1 MAAKVLFHKERM
13 LNVIKKIIEKY
24 KSGAFREMWNE
35 TKWLYSYAAKY
46 KWLIVIYIVIGLF
59 ATGLA
64 LAASL
69 VTKNLINEVIGGKIS
84 AAAVALYVFLGLSGI
99 AVSALNR
106 RLSAKISLRVNNEIR
121 ADVFGKFISTT
132 WEEVSAF
139 HSGDLLNRINGDV
152 STVADSVIGWIPSVT
167 IKSAQFIGAIAI
179 ICYYDAAMALLS
191 LISIPAAALISSL
204 LLRKMRSYGTKIREA
219 GSELM
224 SFFEESLQNIQTVK
238 AFGLSQS
245 LDGRLA
251 QLQKIYYD
259 TSLEYNALSVKVTS
273 GMSVLGLFV
282 SYLCMGWC
290 IFRLFTG
297 AIDIGTMVLFIQLSS
312 YLSSSISSLISSVP
326 TVISATVSAGRIIS
340 VLNLPR
346 EEEDESL
353 AAREIADFGEA
364 PEIEFRDV
372 SFGYKNGG
380 KVFSEV
386 NLTVAPGEFAA
397 FVGPSGGGK
406 TTLLR
411 LLLGLVKPQSG
422 KATLSA
428 KGKTTEISSVTR
440 RIFTYVPQE
449 KAMFSGT
456 VAEMLRLFSPEATD
470 EEINA
475 ALKAACAYDFVAAL
489 PEGIN
494 TPLGERGAG
503 FSEGQNQRLAIARAV
518 LRKAP
523 VLLLDEATSALDL
536 ETERQ
541 VLENITALCR
551 GKTLIVMTHRESVLP
566 LCDSVYRISGGK
578 VEKVRY
584 RALLLLSV

>member
-1 MAAKVLFHKERM
+1 M

-326 TVISATVSAGRIIS
+326 TVISATVSARRIIS

-536 ETERQ
+536 ETERR

-578 VEKVRY
+578 VEKVR
-584 RALLLLSV
+584 

>member
-1 MAAKVLFHKERM
+1 MAAKVLFRKERM

-46 KWLIVIYIVIGLF
+46 KWLIVLYIVIGLF

-69 VTKNLINEVIGGKIS
+69 VTKNLINEVLGGKIS

-353 AAREIADFGEA
+353 AAREIADFDEA

-536 ETERQ
+536 ETERR

-578 VEKVRY
+578 VEKVR
-584 RALLLLSV
+584 

>member
-1 MAAKVLFHKERM
+1 MAAKVLFRKERM
-13 LNVIKKIIEKY
+13 LNAIKKIIEKY

-46 KWLIVIYIVIGLF
+46 KWLIVLYIVIGLF

-69 VTKNLINEVIGGKIS
+69 VTKNLINEVLGGKIS

-167 IKSAQFIGAIAI
+167 VKSAQFIGAIAI

-353 AAREIADFGEA
+353 AAREIADFDEA
-364 PEIEFRDV
+364 SEIEFRDV

-380 KVFSEV
+380 KVFSGV

-428 KGKTTEISSVTR
+428 KGKTAEISSVTR

-489 PEGIN
+489 PNGIN

-536 ETERQ
+536 ETERR

-578 VEKVRY
+578 VEKVR
-584 RALLLLSV
+584 

>member
-1 MAAKVLFHKERM
+1 MAAKVLFRKERM

-69 VTKNLINEVIGGKIS
+69 VTKNLINEVLGGKIS

-132 WEEVSAF
+132 WEDVSAF

-428 KGKTTEISSVTR
+428 KGKAAEISSVTR

-536 ETERQ
+536 ETERR

-578 VEKVRY
+578 VEKVR
-584 RALLLLSV
+584 

>member
-1 MAAKVLFHKERM
+1 MAAKVLFRKERM

-46 KWLIVIYIVIGLF
+46 KWLIVLYIVIGLF

-69 VTKNLINEVIGGKIS
+69 VTKNLINEVLGGKIS

-167 IKSAQFIGAIAI
+167 VKSAQFIGAIAI

-353 AAREIADFGEA
+353 AAREIADFDEA

-380 KVFSEV
+380 KVFSGV

-422 KATLSA
+422 KASLSA
-428 KGKTTEISSVTR
+428 KGKTAEISSATR

-536 ETERQ
+536 ETERR

-578 VEKVRY
+578 VEKVR
-584 RALLLLSV
+584 

>member
-1 MAAKVLFHKERM
+1 MAAKVLFRKERM

-69 VTKNLINEVIGGKIS
+69 VTKNLINEVLGGKIS

-167 IKSAQFIGAIAI
+167 VKSAQFIGAIAI

-428 KGKTTEISSVTR
+428 KGKAAEISSVTR

-536 ETERQ
+536 ETERR

-578 VEKVRY
+578 VEKVR
-584 RALLLLSV
+584 

>member
-1 MAAKVLFHKERM
+1 M

-69 VTKNLINEVIGGKIS
+69 VTKNLINEVLGGKIS

-353 AAREIADFGEA
+353 AALEIADFGEA

-422 KATLSA
+422 NATLSA

-536 ETERQ
+536 ETERR

-578 VEKVRY
+578 VEKVR
-584 RALLLLSV
+584 

>member
-1 MAAKVLFHKERM
+1 MAAKVLFRKERM

-428 KGKTTEISSVTR
+428 KGKAAEISSATR

-536 ETERQ
+536 ETERR

-578 VEKVRY
+578 VEKGR
-584 RALLLLSV
+584 

>member
-1 MAAKVLFHKERM
+1 M

-46 KWLIVIYIVIGLF
+46 KWLIVLYIVIGLF

-69 VTKNLINEVIGGKIS
+69 VTKNLINEVLGGKIS

-536 ETERQ
+536 ETERR

-578 VEKVRY
+578 VEKVR
-584 RALLLLSV
+584 

>member
-1 MAAKVLFHKERM
+1 M
-13 LNVIKKIIEKY
+13 LKKIIEKY

-46 KWLIVIYIVIGLF
+46 KWLIVLYIVVGLF
-59 ATGLA
+59 ATGLS
-64 LAASL
+64 LFASL
-69 VTKNLINEVIGGKIS
+69 VSKNLINEVIGGKIS
-84 AAAVALYVFLGLSGI
+84 SAAVALYVFLGVSGI
-99 AVSALNR
+99 AVSAFNR
-106 RLSAKISLRVNNEIR
+106 RISAKISLRVNNEIR
-121 ADVFGKFISTT
+121 ADVFSKFISTT

-152 STVADSVIGWIPSVT
+152 SIVADSVIGWIPSVT
-167 IKSAQFIGAIAI
+167 VKLAQFIGALAI
-179 ICYYDAAMALLS
+179 IFYYDAAMALLS

-204 LLRKMRSYGTKIREA
+204 LLRKMRSYGAKIREA

-245 LDGRLA
+245 LDSRLA
-251 QLQKIYYD
+251 QLQKIYCD

-273 GMSVLGLFV
+273 GMSVLGLAV

-290 IFRLFTG
+290 IYRLFTG
-297 AIDIGTMVLFIQLSS
+297 AIDIGTMVLFIQLSG
-312 YLSSSISSLISSVP
+312 YLSSSISSLIGSVP
-326 TVISATVSAGRIIS
+326 TVITATVSAGRIIA

-346 EEEDESL
+346 EASGGNG
-353 AAREIADFGEA
+353 AAEEIAASGKV
-364 PEIEFRDV
+364 PEIEFDNV
-372 SFGYKNGG
+372 GFGYKNGG
-380 KVFSEV
+380 EVFSGV
-386 NLTVAPGEFAA
+386 NLKIAPGEFAA

-411 LLLGLVKPQSG
+411 VLLGLVKPAFG

-428 KGKTTEISSVTR
+428 GGVTAEISPATR
-440 RIFTYVPQE
+440 KIFTYVPQE
-449 KAMFSGT
+449 KAVFSGT
-456 VAEMLRLFSPEATD
+456 VAEMLRLFSPDATD
-470 EEINA
+470 EEIFA
-475 ALKAACAYDFVAAL
+475 ALKAACAYDFVTAL
-489 PEGIN
+489 PQGIN

-503 FSEGQNQRLAIARAV
+503 FSEGQNQRLSIARAV

-536 ETERQ
+536 ETERT

-566 LCDSVYRISGGK
+566 LCDSVYQISDGK
-578 VEKVRY
+578 VSRLRGK
-584 RALLLLSV
+584 

>member
-1 MAAKVLFHKERM
+1 M
-13 LNVIKKIIEKY
+13 
-24 KSGAFREMWNE
+24 
-35 TKWLYSYAAKY
+35 
-46 KWLIVIYIVIGLF
+46 
-59 ATGLA
+59 
-64 LAASL
+64 
-69 VTKNLINEVIGGKIS
+69 
-84 AAAVALYVFLGLSGI
+84 
-99 AVSALNR
+99 
-106 RLSAKISLRVNNEIR
+106 
-121 ADVFGKFISTT
+121 
-132 WEEVSAF
+132 
-139 HSGDLLNRINGDV
+139 LNRINGDV

-245 LDGRLA
+245 LDNRLA

-536 ETERQ
+536 ETERR

-578 VEKVRY
+578 VEKVR
-584 RALLLLSV
+584 

>member
-1 MAAKVLFHKERM
+1 M

-69 VTKNLINEVIGGKIS
+69 VTKNLINEVLGGKIS

-386 NLTVAPGEFAA
+386 NLTVAPGEFVA

-428 KGKTTEISSVTR
+428 KGKTTEISSATR

-503 FSEGQNQRLAIARAV
+503 FSEGQNQRLTIARAV

-536 ETERQ
+536 ETERR
-541 VLENITALCR
+541 VLENITSLCR

-578 VEKVRY
+578 VEKVR
-584 RALLLLSV
+584 

>member
-69 VTKNLINEVIGGKIS
+69 VTKNLINEVLGGKIS

-167 IKSAQFIGAIAI
+167 VKSAQFIGAIAI

-245 LDGRLA
+245 LDSRLA

-353 AAREIADFGEA
+353 AAREIADFDEA

-440 RIFTYVPQE
+440 RIFTYVSQE

-536 ETERQ
+536 ETERR

-578 VEKVRY
+578 VEKVR
-584 RALLLLSV
+584 

>member
-1 MAAKVLFHKERM
+1 MAAKVLFRKERM

-69 VTKNLINEVIGGKIS
+69 VTKNLINEVLGGKIS

-353 AAREIADFGEA
+353 AAREIADFDEA

-536 ETERQ
+536 ETERL

-578 VEKVRY
+578 VEKVR
-584 RALLLLSV
+584 

>member
-1 MAAKVLFHKERM
+1 M

-69 VTKNLINEVIGGKIS
+69 VTKNLINEVLGGKIS

-353 AAREIADFGEA
+353 AAREIADFDEA

-456 VAEMLRLFSPEATD
+456 VAEMLRLFSPETTD

-536 ETERQ
+536 ETERL

-578 VEKVRY
+578 VEKVR
-584 RALLLLSV
+584 

>member
-1 MAAKVLFHKERM
+1 M

-46 KWLIVIYIVIGLF
+46 KWLIVLYIVIGLF

-69 VTKNLINEVIGGKIS
+69 VTKNLINEVLGGKIS

-428 KGKTTEISSVTR
+428 KGKTTEISSATR

-536 ETERQ
+536 ETERR

-578 VEKVRY
+578 VEKVR
-584 RALLLLSV
+584 

>member
-1 MAAKVLFHKERM
+1 M

-46 KWLIVIYIVIGLF
+46 KWLIVLYIVIGLF

-167 IKSAQFIGAIAI
+167 VKSAQFIGAIAI

-353 AAREIADFGEA
+353 AAREIADFDEA
-364 PEIEFRDV
+364 PKIEFRDV

-380 KVFSEV
+380 KVFSGV

-428 KGKTTEISSVTR
+428 KGKTAEISSVTR

-489 PEGIN
+489 PNGIN

-536 ETERQ
+536 ETERR

-578 VEKVRY
+578 VEKVR
-584 RALLLLSV
+584 

>member
-1 MAAKVLFHKERM
+1 M
-13 LNVIKKIIEKY
+13 LKKIIEKY

-46 KWLIVIYIVIGLF
+46 KWLIVLYIVVGLF
-59 ATGLA
+59 ATGLS
-64 LAASL
+64 LFASL
-69 VTKNLINEVIGGKIS
+69 VSKNLINEVIGGKIS
-84 AAAVALYVFLGLSGI
+84 SAAVALYVFLGVSGI
-99 AVSALNR
+99 AVSAFNR
-106 RLSAKISLRVNNEIR
+106 RISAKISLRVNNEIR
-121 ADVFGKFISTT
+121 ADVFSKFISTT

-152 STVADSVIGWIPSVT
+152 SIVADSVIGWIPSVT
-167 IKSAQFIGAIAI
+167 VKLAQFIGALAI
-179 ICYYDAAMALLS
+179 IFYYDAAMALLS

-204 LLRKMRSYGTKIREA
+204 LLRKMRSYGAKIREA

-245 LDGRLA
+245 LDSRLA
-251 QLQKIYYD
+251 QLQKIYFD

-273 GMSVLGLFV
+273 GMSVLGLAV

-290 IFRLFTG
+290 IYRLFTG
-297 AIDIGTMVLFIQLSS
+297 AIDIGTMVLFLQLSG
-312 YLSSSISSLISSVP
+312 YLSSSISSLIGSVP
-326 TVISATVSAGRIIS
+326 TVITATVSAGRIIA

-346 EEEDESL
+346 EASGGNG
-353 AAREIADFGEA
+353 AAEEIAASGKV
-364 PEIEFRDV
+364 PEIEFNNV
-372 SFGYKNGG
+372 GFGYKNGG
-380 KVFSEV
+380 EVFSGV
-386 NLTVAPGEFAA
+386 NLKIAPGEFAA

-411 LLLGLVKPQSG
+411 VLLGLVKPAFG

-428 KGKTTEISSVTR
+428 GGVTAEISPATR
-440 RIFTYVPQE
+440 KIFTYVPQE
-449 KAMFSGT
+449 KAVFSGT
-456 VAEMLRLFSPEATD
+456 VAEMLRLFSPDATD
-470 EEINA
+470 EEIFA

-489 PEGIN
+489 PQGIN

-503 FSEGQNQRLAIARAV
+503 FSEGQNQRLSIARAV

-536 ETERQ
+536 ETERT

-566 LCDSVYRISGGK
+566 LCDSVYQISGGK
-578 VEKVRY
+578 VSRLRGK
-584 RALLLLSV
+584 

>member
-1 MAAKVLFHKERM
+1 MAAKVLFRKERM

-167 IKSAQFIGAIAI
+167 VKSAQFIGAIAI

-536 ETERQ
+536 ETERR

-578 VEKVRY
+578 VEKVR
-584 RALLLLSV
+584 

>member
-69 VTKNLINEVIGGKIS
+69 VTKNLINEVLGGKIS

-428 KGKTTEISSVTR
+428 KGKTAEISSATR

-536 ETERQ
+536 ETERR

-578 VEKVRY
+578 VEKVR
-584 RALLLLSV
+584 

>member
-1 MAAKVLFHKERM
+1 M

-69 VTKNLINEVIGGKIS
+69 VTKNLINEVLGGKIS

-297 AIDIGTMVLFIQLSS
+297 AIDIGTMLLFIQLSS

-386 NLTVAPGEFAA
+386 NLTVAPGEFTA

-536 ETERQ
+536 ETERR

-578 VEKVRY
+578 VEKVR
-584 RALLLLSV
+584 

>member
-1 MAAKVLFHKERM
+1 MAAKALFRKERM

-69 VTKNLINEVIGGKIS
+69 VTKNLINEVLGGKIS

-132 WEEVSAF
+132 WEDVSAF

-536 ETERQ
+536 ETERR

-578 VEKVRY
+578 VEKVR
-584 RALLLLSV
+584 

>member
-1 MAAKVLFHKERM
+1 MAAKVLFRKERM

-106 RLSAKISLRVNNEIR
+106 RLSVKISLRVNNEIR

-167 IKSAQFIGAIAI
+167 VKSAQFIGAIAI

-353 AAREIADFGEA
+353 AAREITDFGEA

-536 ETERQ
+536 ETERR

-578 VEKVRY
+578 VEKVR
-584 RALLLLSV
+584 

>member
-1 MAAKVLFHKERM
+1 MAAKVLFRKERM

-422 KATLSA
+422 KASLSA
-428 KGKTTEISSVTR
+428 KGKTAEISSATR

-536 ETERQ
+536 ETERR

-578 VEKVRY
+578 VEKVR
-584 RALLLLSV
+584 

>member
-1 MAAKVLFHKERM
+1 M

-46 KWLIVIYIVIGLF
+46 KWLIVLYIVIGLF

-167 IKSAQFIGAIAI
+167 VKSAQFIGAIAI

-353 AAREIADFGEA
+353 AAREIADFDKA

-380 KVFSEV
+380 KVFSGV

-428 KGKTTEISSVTR
+428 KGKTAEISSVTR

-489 PEGIN
+489 PNGIN

-536 ETERQ
+536 ETERR

-578 VEKVRY
+578 VEKVR
-584 RALLLLSV
+584 

>member
-1 MAAKVLFHKERM
+1 M

-69 VTKNLINEVIGGKIS
+69 VTKNLINEVLGGKIS

-353 AAREIADFGEA
+353 AAREIADFDEA

-422 KATLSA
+422 KATLST
-428 KGKTTEISSVTR
+428 KGKAAEISSATR

-536 ETERQ
+536 ETERR

-566 LCDSVYRISGGK
+566 LCDSVYRISGGT
-578 VEKVRY
+578 VEKVR
-584 RALLLLSV
+584 

>member
-1 MAAKVLFHKERM
+1 M
-13 LNVIKKIIEKY
+13 LKKIIEKY

-46 KWLIVIYIVIGLF
+46 KWLIVLYIVVGLF
-59 ATGLA
+59 ATGLS
-64 LAASL
+64 LFASL
-69 VTKNLINEVIGGKIS
+69 VSKNLINEVIGGKIS
-84 AAAVALYVFLGLSGI
+84 SAAVALYVFLGVSGI
-99 AVSALNR
+99 AVSAFNR
-106 RLSAKISLRVNNEIR
+106 RISAKISLRVNNEIR
-121 ADVFGKFISTT
+121 ADVFSKFISTT

-152 STVADSVIGWIPSVT
+152 SIVADSVIGWIPSVT
-167 IKSAQFIGAIAI
+167 VKLAQFIGALAI
-179 ICYYDAAMALLS
+179 IFYYDAAMALLS

-204 LLRKMRSYGTKIREA
+204 LLRKMRSYGAKIREA

-245 LDGRLA
+245 LDSRLA
-251 QLQKIYYD
+251 QLQKIYCD

-273 GMSVLGLFV
+273 GMSVLGLAV

-290 IFRLFTG
+290 IYRLFTG
-297 AIDIGTMVLFIQLSS
+297 AIDIGTMVLFIQLSG
-312 YLSSSISSLISSVP
+312 YLSSSISSLIGSVP
-326 TVISATVSAGRIIS
+326 TVITATVSAGRIIA

-346 EEEDESL
+346 EASGGNG
-353 AAREIADFGEA
+353 AAEEIAASGKV
-364 PEIEFRDV
+364 PEIEFDNV
-372 SFGYKNGG
+372 GFGYKNGG
-380 KVFSEV
+380 EVFSGV
-386 NLTVAPGEFAA
+386 NLKIAPGEFAA

-411 LLLGLVKPQSG
+411 VLLGLVKPAFG

-428 KGKTTEISSVTR
+428 GGVTAEISPATR
-440 RIFTYVPQE
+440 KIFTYVPQE
-449 KAMFSGT
+449 KAVFSGT
-456 VAEMLRLFSPEATD
+456 VAEMLRLFSPDATD
-470 EEINA
+470 EEIF
-475 ALKAACAYDFVAAL
+475 ALKAACAYDFVTAL
-489 PEGIN
+489 PQGIN

-503 FSEGQNQRLAIARAV
+503 FSEGQNQRLSIARAV

-536 ETERQ
+536 ETERT

-566 LCDSVYRISGGK
+566 LCDSVYQISDGK
-578 VEKVRY
+578 VSRLRGK
-584 RALLLLSV
+584 

>member
-1 MAAKVLFHKERM
+1 M

-69 VTKNLINEVIGGKIS
+69 VTKNLINEVLGGKIS

-536 ETERQ
+536 ETERR

-578 VEKVRY
+578 VEKVR
-584 RALLLLSV
+584 

>member
-1 MAAKVLFHKERM
+1 MAAKVLFRKERM

-69 VTKNLINEVIGGKIS
+69 VTKNLINEVLGGKIS

-386 NLTVAPGEFAA
+386 NLTVAPGEFTA

-536 ETERQ
+536 ETERR

-578 VEKVRY
+578 VEKVR
-584 RALLLLSV
+584 

>member
-1 MAAKVLFHKERM
+1 M
-13 LNVIKKIIEKY
+13 LKKIVEKY
-24 KSGAFREMWNE
+24 KSGAFREMWSE

-46 KWLIVIYIVIGLF
+46 KWLIVLYIAIGLL
-59 ATGLA
+59 ATGLT

-69 VTKNLINEVIGGKIS
+69 VTKNLINEVLGGKIS
-84 AAAVALYVFLGLSGI
+84 AAAVALYVFLGVSGI

-152 STVADSVIGWIPSVT
+152 STVADSVIGWIPTVT
-167 IKSAQFIGAIAI
+167 VKLAQFIGALVI
-179 ICYYDAAMALLS
+179 IFYYDAAMALLS
-191 LISIPAAALISSL
+191 LVSIPAAALISAL
-204 LLRKMRSYGTKIREA
+204 LLRKMRSYGAKIREA
-219 GSELM
+219 GGELM

-245 LDGRLA
+245 LDDRLA
-251 QLQKIYYD
+251 HLQKIYYD

-273 GMSVLGLFV
+273 GMSVLGLAV

-290 IFRLFTG
+290 VFCLFTG
-297 AIDIGTMVLFIQLSS
+297 VIDIGTMVLFLQLSG
-312 YLSSSISSLISSVP
+312 YLSSSISSLIGSVP
-326 TVISATVSAGRIIS
+326 TIISATVSAGRIIA
-340 VLNLPR
+340 VMNLPR
-346 EEEDESL
+346 EEEGKNAVADAIISSGKSP
-353 AAREIADFGEA
+353 EIA
-364 PEIEFRDV
+364 FRNV
-372 SFGYKNGG
+372 AFGYKNGG
-380 KVFSEV
+380 EVFSGV

-406 TTLLR
+406 TTFLR
-411 LLLGLVKPQSG
+411 VLLGLIKPRSG
-422 KATLSA
+422 SVTLSA
-428 KGKTTEISSVTR
+428 DGKITEISPSTR

-449 KAMFSGT
+449 KAVFSGT
-456 VAEMLRLFSPEATD
+456 IAEMLRLFSPEATD
-470 EEINA
+470 EEIFA
-475 ALKAACAYDFVAAL
+475 ALRAACAYDFVAAL

-503 FSEGQNQRLAIARAV
+503 FSEGQNQRLSIARAV

-541 VLENITALCR
+541 VLKNITDLCR

-566 LCDSVYRISGGK
+566 LCDSVYRISGGR
-578 VEKVRY
+578 VEKVR
-584 RALLLLSV
+584 

>member
-69 VTKNLINEVIGGKIS
+69 VTKNLINEVLGGKIS

-536 ETERQ
+536 ETERR

-578 VEKVRY
+578 VEKVR
-584 RALLLLSV
+584 

>member
-1 MAAKVLFHKERM
+1 MAAKVLFRKERM

-69 VTKNLINEVIGGKIS
+69 VTKNLINEVLGGKIS

-167 IKSAQFIGAIAI
+167 VKSAQFIGAIAI

-428 KGKTTEISSVTR
+428 KGKTAEISSATR

-536 ETERQ
+536 ETERR

-578 VEKVRY
+578 VEKVR
-584 RALLLLSV
+584 

>member
-1 MAAKVLFHKERM
+1 MAAKVLFRKERM

-69 VTKNLINEVIGGKIS
+69 VTKNLINEVLGGKIS

-245 LDGRLA
+245 LDSRLA

-273 GMSVLGLFV
+273 GMSVLGLLV

-428 KGKTTEISSVTR
+428 KGKAAEISSATR

-536 ETERQ
+536 ETERR

-578 VEKVRY
+578 VEKVR
-584 RALLLLSV
+584 

>member
-69 VTKNLINEVIGGKIS
+69 VTKNLINEVLGGKIS

-422 KATLSA
+422 KTTLSA

-536 ETERQ
+536 ETERR

-578 VEKVRY
+578 VEKVR
-584 RALLLLSV
+584 

>member
-1 MAAKVLFHKERM
+1 MAAKVLFRKERM

-46 KWLIVIYIVIGLF
+46 KWLIVLYIVIGLF

-69 VTKNLINEVIGGKIS
+69 VTKNLINEVLGGKIS

-167 IKSAQFIGAIAI
+167 VKSAQFIGAIAI

-536 ETERQ
+536 ETERR

-578 VEKVRY
+578 VEKVR
-584 RALLLLSV
+584 

>member
-1 MAAKVLFHKERM
+1 M

-69 VTKNLINEVIGGKIS
+69 VTKNLINEVLGGKIS
-84 AAAVALYVFLGLSGI
+84 AAAVVLYVFLGLSGI

-353 AAREIADFGEA
+353 AAREIADFDEA

-428 KGKTTEISSVTR
+428 KGKTTEISSATR

-536 ETERQ
+536 ETERR

-578 VEKVRY
+578 VEKVR
-584 RALLLLSV
+584 

>member
-1 MAAKVLFHKERM
+1 MLFRKERM

-46 KWLIVIYIVIGLF
+46 KWLIVLYIVIGLF

-69 VTKNLINEVIGGKIS
+69 VTKNLINEVLGGKIS

-167 IKSAQFIGAIAI
+167 VKSAQFIGAIAI

-353 AAREIADFGEA
+353 AAREIADFDKA

-380 KVFSEV
+380 KVFSGV
-386 NLTVAPGEFAA
+386 NLTVTPGEFAA

-428 KGKTTEISSVTR
+428 KGKTAEISSVTR

-536 ETERQ
+536 ETERR

-578 VEKVRY
+578 VEKVR
-584 RALLLLSV
+584 

>member
-1 MAAKVLFHKERM
+1 MAAKVLFRKERM

-69 VTKNLINEVIGGKIS
+69 VTKNLINEVLGGKIS
-84 AAAVALYVFLGLSGI
+84 AAAVVLYVFLGLSGI

-428 KGKTTEISSVTR
+428 KGKTTEISSATR

-536 ETERQ
+536 ETERR

-578 VEKVRY
+578 VEKVR
-584 RALLLLSV
+584 

>member
-1 MAAKVLFHKERM
+1 MAAKVLFRKERM

-69 VTKNLINEVIGGKIS
+69 VTKNLINEVLGGKIS
-84 AAAVALYVFLGLSGI
+84 AAAVVLYVFLGLSGI

-411 LLLGLVKPQSG
+411 LLLGLVKPQTG

-428 KGKTTEISSVTR
+428 RGKTTEISSATR

-536 ETERQ
+536 ETERR
-541 VLENITALCR
+541 VLENITAICR

-578 VEKVRY
+578 VEKVR
-584 RALLLLSV
+584 

>member
-1 MAAKVLFHKERM
+1 M

-69 VTKNLINEVIGGKIS
+69 VTKNLINEVLGGKIS

-456 VAEMLRLFSPEATD
+456 IAEMLRLFSPEATD

-536 ETERQ
+536 ETERR

-578 VEKVRY
+578 VEKVR
-584 RALLLLSV
+584 